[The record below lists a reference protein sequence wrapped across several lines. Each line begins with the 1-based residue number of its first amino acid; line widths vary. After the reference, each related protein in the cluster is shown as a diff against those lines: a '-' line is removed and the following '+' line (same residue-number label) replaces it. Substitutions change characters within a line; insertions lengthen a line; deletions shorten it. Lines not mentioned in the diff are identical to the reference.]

1 MSTYTFPL
9 SSSSPTTPEH
19 LTNSHKYSNGGRTF
33 GTNLSNTPAGPP
45 PSLKSFTPAGP
56 PPSSTF
62 ASSEP
67 DTNHPFFNVL
77 KSGFQSSPS
86 QKHNH
91 TTSQHSHSRND
102 RQRFKPL
109 NNSRKRIPK
118 NHSFVSSPPS
128 GPSSDDEQSLES
140 EYYERGENGYEDGDH
155 SEESEKDS
163 MAVDSD
169 AENRQPT
176 STVDARIGSSV
187 MSDRFYQ
194 GNRSIFSTGT
204 PRGSSKSHN
213 HGAEKPRSFKKD
225 SVIPVIAKTMASQL
239 GIASI
244 DEPGDLIMDTEALVS
259 QIYNISEGQDS
270 ALENTLSNVSEKL
283 TNLWN
288 RSVEGCAD
296 SSSPTGDYARI
307 GPDERAPSFHR
318 AVYLAT
324 LLLKLRHPPPAKG
337 KQAFAASRITRPLKS
352 FILPPNPTA
361 IPKVLIDWLD
371 EQYSPY
377 KAATLSLLTHEPNPT
392 AHSNFW
398 DILFS
403 SVLRGRI
410 ALVVKIL
417 QKSDFKDACTARE
430 DGLGQSGYQGV
441 LLENIRIVMDR
452 AIGLLELCPALRDEN
467 WNVPGSEW
475 ILFRKHVEQ
484 CLDDLTTFAEG
495 RNRDL
500 DSEQST
506 FQAPNF
512 SIKIHSTTLSE
523 TTRRAESK
531 VPWTVYQQLKAL
543 YNLLLGQDT
552 EIISLA
558 QDWIE
563 ASTALTIWWA
573 GNDDDDGFAGGSLSM
588 SRRSNRPSQSR
599 STRLVDVNT
608 QVAYLRR
615 LAFAFDRV
623 TNSSE
628 NVIFEVSPV
637 DPVEVGLASI
647 FEGNLEGVL
656 SLLEGWSL
664 PVASAVIEIS
674 SKGGWYEESSS
685 GGAMNDFDESD
696 LMVLSSYGQKS
707 RTSTKDSILIEYAE
721 ALSEKGILRQ
731 GHEVSTEGW
740 ELSLAL
746 FSRLDD
752 NRTTKKKFSE
762 LLQRI
767 PLISDLRADKLL
779 GICRSADMDQEALI
793 IAEVRYFKLDIQS
806 SPLKLTSDIEKNR
819 NTEIPSPKT
828 LIGTVQ
834 H

>member
-91 TTSQHSHSRND
+91 ITSQHPHSRND
-102 RQRFKPL
+102 RQRFKPS
-109 NNSRKRIPK
+109 NNSRNRIPK

-155 SEESEKDS
+155 SEESEQDS

-176 STVDARIGSSV
+176 STVDARIDSSV
-187 MSDRFYQ
+187 MSDRFHQ
-194 GNRSIFSTGT
+194 GNGSLFSTGI
-204 PRGSSKSHN
+204 PRGSSKSHS

-225 SVIPVIAKTMASQL
+225 SMIPVIAKNMASQL

-244 DEPGDLIMDTEALVS
+244 DESGDLIVDTEALVS
-259 QIYNISEGQDS
+259 QVYNLSEGQDR

-283 TNLWN
+283 TDLWN

-296 SSSPTGDYARI
+296 SSSLTGNYTRI

-352 FILPPNPTA
+352 STLPQNPTA

-371 EQYSPY
+371 EKYSPY

-410 ALVVKIL
+410 ALVLKIL
-417 QKSDFKDACTARE
+417 QKSDFKDASTARE
-430 DGLGQSGYQGV
+430 DGLGQNGYQGV
-441 LLENIRIVMDR
+441 LLENIRIVIDR
-452 AIGLLELCPALRDEN
+452 AIRLLELCPALRDEN

-512 SIKIHSTTLSE
+512 SIKIHSTILSE

-588 SRRSNRPSQSR
+588 SRRSIRRSQSR

-608 QVAYLRR
+608 QAAYLRR

-656 SLLEGWSL
+656 LLLEGWSL
-664 PVASAVIEIS
+664 PVASAVIEIA
-674 SKGGWYEESSS
+674 SKGGWYEESSN
-685 GGAMNDFDESD
+685 GAAMNDFDESD

-707 RTSTKDSILIEYAE
+707 RTSKKDSILIEYAE
-721 ALSEKGILRQ
+721 ALSNKGVLR
-731 GHEVSTEGW
+731 GGNELSTEGW
-740 ELSLAL
+740 ELSVAL

-752 NRTTKKKFSE
+752 NRTTKKKVSE
-762 LLQRI
+762 LLQRV

-779 GICRSADMDQEALI
+779 NVCRSVDMDQEARI
-793 IAEVRYFKLDIQS
+793 IAEVGYFKLDIQS
-806 SPLKLTSDIEKNR
+806 PSLNLTTDIEKNR

-834 H
+834 R

>member
-1 MSTYTFPL
+1 MSTFTYPL
-9 SSSSPTTPEH
+9 SSSTPTTPEH
-19 LTNSHKYSNGGRTF
+19 RANSHKYSNGGRTF
-33 GTNLSNTPAGPP
+33 GTNISNTPAGPP

-86 QKHNH
+86 QKQNH
-91 TTSQHSHSRND
+91 TTSQHSPSRNNK
-102 RQRFKPL
+102 QRFKPS
-109 NNSRKRIPK
+109 NNSRNRIPK

-140 EYYERGENGYEDGDH
+140 EYYDRGENGYEDGDH
-155 SEESEKDS
+155 SEESEQDS

-169 AENRQPT
+169 VENQQPS
-176 STVDARIGSSV
+176 STVDARMGSSV
-187 MSDRFYQ
+187 MSDLFHP
-194 GNRSIFSTGT
+194 GVGPIFRKGT
-204 PRGSSKSHN
+204 PKGSSKSH
-213 HGAEKPRSFKKD
+213 GYGVEKPRSFKNN
-225 SVIPVIAKTMASQL
+225 SVIPVIAKNMASQL

-244 DEPGDLIMDTEALVS
+244 DEPDDLILNTEALVS
-259 QIYNISEGQDS
+259 QIYDLSEGQES
-270 ALENTLSNVSEKL
+270 ELESTLSHMSEKL

-288 RSVEGCAD
+288 RSVED
-296 SSSPTGDYARI
+296 SAGSPSLAGDYARI

-337 KQAFAASRITRPLKS
+337 KQAFAASRITRTLKS
-352 FILPPNPTA
+352 FTLPQNPTA
-361 IPKVLIDWLD
+361 LPKVLIDWLD

-392 AHSNFW
+392 AHSNYW

-410 ALVVKIL
+410 ALVLKIL
-417 QKSDFKDACTARE
+417 QKSDFKDAYTARG
-430 DGLGQSGYQGV
+430 DGLGQSGYQGF

-452 AIGLLELCPALRDEN
+452 AIRLLELCPALRDEN

-500 DSEQST
+500 DPGQST
-506 FQAPNF
+506 FEAPNF
-512 SIKIHSTTLSE
+512 SIKIHSTILSE

-531 VPWTVYQQLKAL
+531 VPWTVYQNLKAL

-573 GNDDDDGFAGGSLSM
+573 GNDDDEGFAGGSLSM
-588 SRRSNRPSQSR
+588 SRRSIRRSQSR

-628 NVIFEVSPV
+628 TVIFEVSPV
-637 DPVEVGLASI
+637 DPVEIGLASI
-647 FEGNLEGVL
+647 IEGNLEGVIM
-656 SLLEGWSL
+656 LLEGWSL
-664 PVASAVIEIS
+664 PVAAAVIEIA
-674 SKGGWYEESSS
+674 SKGGWYDESSN
-685 GGAMNDFDESD
+685 GGSINDFDESD
-696 LMVLSSYGQKS
+696 LMVLSSYGQES
-707 RTSTKDSILIEYAE
+707 RISKKDSILIEYADG
-721 ALSEKGILRQ
+721 LSKKGDLRQ
-731 GHEVSTEGW
+731 GHQKSREGW
-740 ELSLAL
+740 ELSIAL

-779 GICRSADMDQEALI
+779 GVCRSADMDQEARI
-793 IAEVRYFKLDIQS
+793 IAEVRYFKLDVQ
-806 SPLKLTSDIEKNR
+806 SPLLNLATDRKK
-819 NTEIPSPKT
+819 
-828 LIGTVQ
+828 
-834 H
+834 

>member
-9 SSSSPTTPEH
+9 SSSSPTTPER

-77 KSGFQSSPS
+77 KSGLQSSPS
-86 QKHNH
+86 QKQNY
-91 TTSQHSHSRND
+91 TISQHPHSRND
-102 RQRFKPL
+102 RPRFKPS
-109 NNSRKRIPK
+109 NNSRNRIPK

-140 EYYERGENGYEDGDH
+140 EYYERGENGYEDGDL
-155 SEESEKDS
+155 SEQSEQDS

-176 STVDARIGSSV
+176 SAVDARIDSSA
-187 MSDRFYQ
+187 MSDRFLQ
-194 GNRSIFSTGT
+194 GNGSIFSPGT
-204 PRGSSKSHN
+204 PRGSSKSHSY
-213 HGAEKPRSFKKD
+213 GVEKLSSFKKD
-225 SVIPVIAKTMASQL
+225 SVIPVIAKNMASRL

-244 DEPGDLIMDTEALVS
+244 DEPGDLIMDTEDLVR
-259 QIYNISEGQDS
+259 QIYNVSEGQDS

-283 TNLWN
+283 TDLWN
-288 RSVEGCAD
+288 RSAEGRAD
-296 SSSPTGDYARI
+296 RSSLTGDYARI
-307 GPDERAPSFHR
+307 GPDERAPSFNR

-352 FILPPNPTA
+352 STLPQNPTV

-377 KAATLSLLTHEPNPT
+377 KVATLSLLTHEPNPT

-417 QKSDFKDACTARE
+417 QKSNFKDAYTARG
-430 DGLGQSGYQGV
+430 DGLSQSGYQGV
-441 LLENIRIVMDR
+441 LLENTRIVIDR
-452 AIGLLELCPALRDEN
+452 AIRLLESCPALRDEN

-500 DSEQST
+500 DSGQST

-512 SIKIHSTTLSE
+512 SIKIHPTTLSE

-573 GNDDDDGFAGGSLSM
+573 GNDEDDGFAGGSLSM
-588 SRRSNRPSQSR
+588 SRRSIRRSQSR

-628 NVIFEVSPV
+628 NVNFEVSPV

-647 FEGNLEGVL
+647 FEGNLEGVI

-664 PVASAVIEIS
+664 PVASAVIEIA
-674 SKGGWYEESSS
+674 SKGGWYDESSN

-696 LMVLSSYGQKS
+696 LMVLSSYGQES
-707 RTSTKDSILIEYAE
+707 RTSKKDSILIEYAE
-721 ALSEKGILRQ
+721 ALSKKDVLRQ
-731 GHEVSTEGW
+731 GREVSTEGW
-740 ELSLAL
+740 ELSVAL

-762 LLQRI
+762 LLQQI
-767 PLISDLRADKLL
+767 PLVSDLRADKLL
-779 GICRSADMDQEALI
+779 NVCRSADMDQEARI
-793 IAEVRYFKLDIQS
+793 IAEVRFFKLYIQS
-806 SPLKLTSDIEKNR
+806 PSLNLTTDIEKNR

-828 LIGTVQ
+828 LIGTAQ
-834 H
+834 R

>member
-9 SSSSPTTPEH
+9 SSSSPTTPER
-19 LTNSHKYSNGGRTF
+19 LTNSQRYSNGGRTF

-77 KSGFQSSPS
+77 KSGLQSSPS
-86 QKHNH
+86 QKQNY
-91 TTSQHSHSRND
+91 TISQHPHSRND
-102 RQRFKPL
+102 RQKFKPY
-109 NNSRKRIPK
+109 NNSRNRIPK
-118 NHSFVSSPPS
+118 KHSFVSSPPS
-128 GPSSDDEQSLES
+128 GASSDDEQSLEP
-140 EYYERGENGYEDGDH
+140 EYYERGENGYEDGDL
-155 SEESEKDS
+155 SEESEQDS
-163 MAVDSD
+163 MALDSD

-176 STVDARIGSSV
+176 STVDARIDSSV
-187 MSDRFYQ
+187 MSDRFLQ
-194 GNRSIFSTGT
+194 GNGSIFSTGT
-204 PRGSSKSHN
+204 PRGSSKSHS
-213 HGAEKPRSFKKD
+213 HGAEKLSSFKKD
-225 SVIPVIAKTMASQL
+225 SVIPVIAKNMASRL
-239 GIASI
+239 GIASLN
-244 DEPGDLIMDTEALVS
+244 EPGDLIMDIEDLVS
-259 QIYNISEGQDS
+259 QIYNVSEGQDS

-288 RSVEGCAD
+288 RSAEGLAD
-296 SSSPTGDYARI
+296 RSSLTGDYARI
-307 GPDERAPSFHR
+307 GPDERAPSFNR

-337 KQAFAASRITRPLKS
+337 KQAFAASRINRPIKS
-352 FILPPNPTA
+352 STLPQNPTA

-377 KAATLSLLTHEPNPT
+377 KGATLSLLTHEPNPT

-410 ALVVKIL
+410 ALVLKIL
-417 QKSDFKDACTARE
+417 QKADFKDAYTARG
-430 DGLGQSGYQGV
+430 DGLSQSGYQGV
-441 LLENIRIVMDR
+441 LLENTRIVIDR
-452 AIGLLELCPALRDEN
+452 AIRLLESCPALRDEN

-500 DSEQST
+500 DSGHST

-512 SIKIHSTTLSE
+512 SIKIHSNTLSE
-523 TTRRAESK
+523 NTRRAESK

-588 SRRSNRPSQSR
+588 SRRSIRRSQSR

-623 TNSSE
+623 TNSSG
-628 NVIFEVSPV
+628 NVNFEVSPV

-647 FEGNLEGVL
+647 FEGNLEGVI
-656 SLLEGWSL
+656 SFLEGWSL
-664 PVASAVIEIS
+664 PVASAVIEIA
-674 SKGGWYEESSS
+674 SKGGWYDESSN

-696 LMVLSSYGQKS
+696 LMVLSSYGQES
-707 RTSTKDSILIEYAE
+707 RTSKKDSILIKYAE
-721 ALSEKGILRQ
+721 ALSKKDVLRP
-731 GHEVSTEGW
+731 GHEVPTEGW
-740 ELSLAL
+740 ELSVAL

-762 LLQRI
+762 LLQQI
-767 PLISDLRADKLL
+767 PLVSDLRADKLL
-779 GICRSADMDQEALI
+779 NVCRSADMDQEARI
-793 IAEVRYFKLDIQS
+793 IAEVRFFKCIF
-806 SPLKLTSDIEKNR
+806 K
-819 NTEIPSPKT
+819 
-828 LIGTVQ
+828 VY

>member
-1 MSTYTFPL
+1 MSSYTLPL
-9 SSSSPTTPEH
+9 SSSTPTTPEH
-19 LTNSHKYSNGGRTF
+19 RGNSHKYSNGGRIF
-33 GTNLSNTPAGPP
+33 GTNISNTPAGPP

-62 ASSEP
+62 ANSEP

-77 KSGFQSSPS
+77 KSGFQGSSS
-86 QKHNH
+86 QKQNY
-91 TTSQHSHSRND
+91 TTSHHSHPRNE
-102 RQRFKPL
+102 RQRFKPS
-109 NNSRKRIPK
+109 NNSRNRIPK
-118 NHSFVSSPPS
+118 NHTFVSSPPS
-128 GPSSDDEQSLES
+128 GPSSDDEESVES
-140 EYYERGENGYEDGDH
+140 EYYDRGENGYEDGDQ
-155 SEESEKDS
+155 SEESEQDS

-176 STVDARIGSSV
+176 STDDARMGSSV
-187 MSDRFYQ
+187 MSDRFHP
-194 GNRSIFSTGT
+194 GNGSISRKGT
-204 PRGSSKSHN
+204 PRGSSKSH
-213 HGAEKPRSFKKD
+213 GYRAEKPRSFKKD
-225 SVIPVIAKTMASQL
+225 SVIPVIAKNMASQL
-239 GIASI
+239 GIPSI
-244 DEPGDLIMDTEALVS
+244 DESEDLIMGTEALVS
-259 QIYNISEGQDS
+259 QIYDLSEGQES
-270 ALENTLSNVSEKL
+270 ALESTLSNVSEKL
-283 TNLWN
+283 TDLWN
-288 RSVEGCAD
+288 RSVEGSAG
-296 SSSPTGDYARI
+296 SSSLTGDYARI

-337 KQAFAASRITRPLKS
+337 KQAFAASRSTRPLKS
-352 FILPPNPTA
+352 STLPQNPTA
-361 IPKVLIDWLD
+361 LPKVLIDWLD

-392 AHSNFW
+392 AHSNYW

-403 SVLRGRI
+403 SVIRGRI

-417 QKSDFKDACTARE
+417 QKSDFKEAYTARE
-430 DGLGQSGYQGV
+430 DGLGESGYQGV
-441 LLENIRIVMDR
+441 LLENIRMVIDR
-452 AIGLLELCPALRDEN
+452 AIRVLELCPALRDEN
-467 WNVPGSEW
+467 WNVPGFEW

-500 DSEQST
+500 DPGQST

-512 SIKIHSTTLSE
+512 SVKIHSTTLSE

-531 VPWTVYQQLKAL
+531 VPWTVYQNLKAL

-552 EIISLA
+552 EIISLS

-573 GNDDDDGFAGGSLSM
+573 GNDDDDDFAGGSLSM
-588 SRRSNRPSQSR
+588 SRRSIRRSQSR
-599 STRLVDVNT
+599 NTRLVDINP

-647 FEGNLEGVL
+647 FEGNLEGVIL
-656 SLLEGWSL
+656 LLEGWSL
-664 PVASAVIEIS
+664 LVAAAVIEVA
-674 SKGGWYEESSS
+674 SKGGWYDESSN

-696 LMVLSSYGQKS
+696 LMVLSSYGQES
-707 RTSTKDSILIEYAE
+707 RTSKKDSILIEYAE
-721 ALSEKGILRQ
+721 ALSKKGVLRQ
-731 GHEVSTEGW
+731 GHQESTEGW
-740 ELSLAL
+740 ELSIAL

-767 PLISDLRADKLL
+767 PLISDFRTDKLL
-779 GICRSADMDQEALI
+779 GVCRSADMDQEART
-793 IAEVRYFKLDIQS
+793 IAEVRYLILDIQS
-806 SPLKLTSDIEKNR
+806 PLLNSTTDLKKNR
-819 NTEIPSPKT
+819 TMEIPSLKS
-828 LIGTVQ
+828 LIGTAQ
-834 H
+834 R